1 MAAEETAAVED
12 HPSRRLEED
21 FPAEVGRPLEVEVE
35 VGGLQEAEAHQE
47 EVEEDHPEED
57 HHPAEDRPEEV
68 VGDHP
73 AEDRPV
79 ADHHGHQEDHP
90 GLQAHPL
97 AQGDQADQVDQV
109 DQADQGDPE
118 DQAGPDLQDLPDC
131 RLRLPDQPPVRDGST
146 GSKRWT
152 SWDPRSSGLQILPT
166 SRPSRECLR
175 GSRTVRSSRSP

>member
-1 MAAEETAAVED
+1 MAAEATAAVED
-12 HPSRRLEED
+12 HPSRHLEED
-21 FPAEVGRPLEVEVE
+21 FPAEAGRYLEVED
-35 VGGLQEAEAHQE
+35 GGPQEAHQE
-47 EVEEDHPEED
+47 EVE
-57 HHPAEDRPEEV
+57 ADRPEEV
-68 VGDHP
+68 EGDHP

-131 RLRLPDQPPVRDGST
+131 RLHLPDQPPVRDGSI

-152 SWDPRSSGLQILPT
+152 SWGLRSNGLQTQPT
-166 SRPSRECLR
+166 IRSSRECR
-175 GSRTVRSSRSP
+175 RESRTARSSRSP

>member
-12 HPSRRLEED
+12 HPSRHREED

-73 AEDRPV
+73 AEGRPV

-90 GLQAHPL
+90 GLQAV
-97 AQGDQADQVDQV
+97 QADQV
-109 DQADQGDPE
+109 DQADQEDPE

-131 RLRLPDQPPVRDGST
+131 RLRLPDQLPVRDGST

>member
-12 HPSRRLEED
+12 HPSRHLEED
-21 FPAEVGRPLEVEVE
+21 FPAEVGRPLEVE

-68 VGDHP
+68 EGDHP
-73 AEDRPV
+73 AGDRPV

-97 AQGDQADQVDQV
+97 AQGDQA
-109 DQADQGDPE
+109 
-118 DQAGPDLQDLPDC
+118 GPDLQDLPDC
-131 RLRLPDQPPVRDGST
+131 RLRLPDQPPVRDGSI

-152 SWDPRSSGLQILPT
+152 SWDLRSSGLQTPPT

-175 GSRTVRSSRSP
+175 GSRIVQSSRSP

>member
-1 MAAEETAAVED
+1 MAAEATAAVED
-12 HPSRRLEED
+12 HPSRHLEED
-21 FPAEVGRPLEVEVE
+21 FPAEAGRYLEVEDGGPQE
-35 VGGLQEAEAHQE
+35 VEAHQE
-47 EVEEDHPEED
+47 EVEED
-57 HHPAEDRPEEV
+57 RPEEV
-68 VGDHP
+68 EGDHP
-73 AEDRPV
+73 AGDRPV

-131 RLRLPDQPPVRDGST
+131 RLRLPDQPPVRDGSI

-152 SWDPRSSGLQILPT
+152 SWDLRSSGLQTPPT

-175 GSRTVRSSRSP
+175 GSRTVQSSRSP

>member
-12 HPSRRLEED
+12 HPSRHLEED

-73 AEDRPV
+73 AEGRPV

-90 GLQAHPL
+90 GLQAV
-97 AQGDQADQVDQV
+97 QADQVDQV
-109 DQADQGDPE
+109 DQADQEDPE

-131 RLRLPDQPPVRDGST
+131 RLRLPDQLPVRDGST